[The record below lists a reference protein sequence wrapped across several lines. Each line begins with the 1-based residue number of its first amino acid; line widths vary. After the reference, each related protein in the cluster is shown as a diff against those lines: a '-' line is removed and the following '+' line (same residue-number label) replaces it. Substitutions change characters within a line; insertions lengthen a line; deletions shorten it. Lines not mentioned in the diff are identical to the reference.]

1 MSVFSFETILR
12 IIEMIVKVL
21 KAALRAIGYNADKD
35 DDDDDE

>member
-21 KAALRAIGYNADKD
+21 KAALRAIGYDSDN
-35 DDDDDE
+35 DDDES